1 MQKTCVRES
10 YVLSPG
16 RVLSSFLSENR
27 VPITKETIMTTLIPK
42 QKSKKPTSVRF
53 RGRVP
58 HVPLSIVAQRP
69 VELYY
74 SILVPAVEKTDP
86 YITIVRDARKDVLRI
101 TMVCVSIYEGYLF
114 ALGLPSN
121 FPKEQIIVFGQDRA
135 KYIPCRSCEYGE
147 KLIYHYELTVPA
159 DTAIEE
165 YQQRICNDLND
176 HFQLDVKV
184 EQLSIVTDSRP
195 ITTENGE
202 SVELIWEDQPTVIMR
217 TKGNQIGKLVY

>member
-1 MQKTCVRES
+1 
-10 YVLSPG
+10 
-16 RVLSSFLSENR
+16 
-27 VPITKETIMTTLIPK
+27 MTTLIPK
-42 QKSKKPTSVRF
+42 QKSKKPTSVRS

-69 VELYY
+69 DDRYY

-86 YITIVRDARKDVLRI
+86 YITIVSDTRKDVLRI

-135 KYIPCRSCEYGE
+135 KYIPCRSCDYGE
-147 KLIYHYELTVPA
+147 KLIYHYELTIPA

-202 SVELIWEDQPTVIMR
+202 SVELIWEDQTTMIMR
-217 TKGNQIGKLVY
+217 KIRN

>member
-1 MQKTCVRES
+1 MQKACCREG
-10 YVLSPG
+10 YALSPG
-16 RVLSSFLSENR
+16 KELSSFLNEKR
-27 VPITKETIMTTLIPK
+27 VSFTKKPIMTTLIPK
-42 QKSKKPTSVRF
+42 QKSKKPTSVRS

-69 VELYY
+69 EELYY

-121 FPKEQIIVFGQDRA
+121 FPKEQIIVFGRDRA
-135 KYIPCRSCEYGE
+135 RYIPCRSCEYGE
-147 KLIYHYELTVPA
+147 KLIYHYELTVPT

-195 ITTENGE
+195 ISTENGE
-202 SVELIWEDQPTVIMR
+202 SVELIWEDQTTVIMR
-217 TKGNQIGKLVY
+217 KNRN

>member
-10 YVLSPG
+10 YALSPG
-16 RVLSSFLSENR
+16 RELSSFFIENR
-27 VPITKETIMTTLIPK
+27 VPITKEPIMTTPIPK
-42 QKSKKPTSVRF
+42 QKSKKPTPVRS

-58 HVPLSIVAQRP
+58 HVPVSVIAQRP
-69 VELYY
+69 DDRYY

-101 TMVCVSIYEGYLF
+101 TMVCMSIYEGYLF

-121 FPKEQIIVFGQDRA
+121 FPKEQINVFGQDRA
-135 KYIPCRSCEYGE
+135 RYIPCRSCDYGE

-165 YQQRICNDLND
+165 YQQRIRNDLND

-184 EQLSIVTDSRP
+184 EQLSIVTNSRP

-202 SVELIWEDQPTVIMR
+202 SVELIWEDQKTMIMR
-217 TKGNQIGKLVY
+217 TKGDHIGKLGY

>member
-27 VPITKETIMTTLIPK
+27 VPITKERIMTTTIPR
-42 QKSKKPTSVRF
+42 QKSKKPTSVRS

-58 HVPLSIVAQRP
+58 HVPVSIVAQRP
-69 VELYY
+69 EELYY

-86 YITIVRDARKDVLRI
+86 YITIVSDARKDVLRI
-101 TMVCVSIYEGYLF
+101 TMVCVSIYEAYLF

-121 FPKEQIIVFGQDRA
+121 FPKEQIIVFGQDRVR
-135 KYIPCRSCEYGE
+135 YIPCRSCEYGE
-147 KLIYHYELTVPA
+147 KLIYHYELTLPA

-165 YQQRICNDLND
+165 YQQRIFNDLND

-195 ITTENGE
+195 VTTENGE
-202 SVELIWEDQPTVIMR
+202 SVELFWEDQTTVIMR
-217 TKGNQIGKLVY
+217 KNRN

>member
-16 RVLSSFLSENR
+16 RELSSFWIEKR
-27 VPITKETIMTTLIPK
+27 VPITKEPIMTTPIPK
-42 QKSKKPTSVRF
+42 QKSKKPTPVRS

-58 HVPLSIVAQRP
+58 HVPVSVIAQRP
-69 VELYY
+69 DDRYY
-74 SILVPAVEKTDP
+74 SLLVPAVEKTDP

-101 TMVCVSIYEGYLF
+101 TMVCVSIYEAYLF

-202 SVELIWEDQPTVIMR
+202 SVELIWEDQTTVIMR
-217 TKGNQIGKLVY
+217 TRRDHIGKLVY